1 MPRLP
6 PDPRVVAYFGEPLVG
21 GIRNQTMRPQK
32 FRSGIKVYVEIQKRI
47 PYLKIKI
54 SELIR
59 ENNHFLILEF
69 IIRKHCTHQNPL

>member
-47 PYLKIKI
+47 PYLKIKV
-54 SELIR
+54 SDD
-59 ENNHFLILEF
+59 
-69 IIRKHCTHQNPL
+69 